1 MSLFNLPLFKNTVKS
16 NLVISKASLLIFL
29 GFFILS
35 IIESSIGYICIAVF
49 VLSSVILTTAYPC
62 IIQGYFIDKTK
73 STLLK
78 SLPLNTKCIWFTNYL
93 SGYLIVLVTLLIEG
107 IGLILLSLIEQN
119 NYFFDFSTST
129 GCKFIL
135 MIIVL
140 LFIYYTIVFL
150 FSSIAGNRLGQ
161 VVFSIFGYT
170 FPVIIL
176 ISLILFTT
184 YLVPCHTNLILQYSS
199 WLFPIVSAMEFIQD
213 GSNLIILFHV
223 FIALIFLLLS
233 YFVYKNRDDEYI
245 GEPLVYSKIIL
256 FFKAGVILGITTL
269 VFYLIV
275 GLGKLDIS
283 LDSNSIILLLLV
295 YLIIGII
302 VGIVVETI
310 FKNQYI
316 YRKIAIYAVILIA
329 SFLMNYFVAN
339 NIYERSIDSI
349 LEESNVIGVMYDNYS
364 AYGGIEFKDSDLN
377 DLVNW
382 LDNNRENIKRDNG
395 YNENNLVSLYIYDEA
410 GSNSNAYTYTFT
422 KQGLYEYFNQRG
434 NDYFNDLVGDFRNEK
449 YLNVYFDDKNY
460 YLNTNKVN
468 KLYQMCKEQSLKIQD
483 YFNKD
488 VINLIDF
495 EGNSYFI
502 KDNDKVKEFIINEC
516 SSQTELINKC
526 DEFLDDENNY
536 LDTDKSLVK
545 NYIEENYD
553 IKNIN
558 DLYFTGYQKLGFDE
572 TQVSYSLE
580 LSATSEEDS
589 YSGNIIIDLK
599 EVDNEIVIVSIRG
612 GE

>member
-1 MSLFNLPLFKNTVKS
+1 
-16 NLVISKASLLIFL
+16 
-29 GFFILS
+29 
-35 IIESSIGYICIAVF
+35 
-49 VLSSVILTTAYPC
+49 
-62 IIQGYFIDKTK
+62 
-73 STLLK
+73 
-78 SLPLNTKCIWFTNYL
+78 
-93 SGYLIVLVTLLIEG
+93 
-107 IGLILLSLIEQN
+107 
-119 NYFFDFSTST
+119 
-129 GCKFIL
+129 
-135 MIIVL
+135 MII
-140 LFIYYTIVFL
+140 IV
-150 FSSIAGNRLGQ
+150 IMG
-161 VVFSIFGYT
+161 
-170 FPVIIL
+170 
-176 ISLILFTT
+176 
-184 YLVPCHTNLILQYSS
+184 
-199 WLFPIVSAMEFIQD
+199 
-213 GSNLIILFHV
+213 
-223 FIALIFLLLS
+223 ALS
-233 YFVYKNRDDEYI
+233 
-245 GEPLVYSKIIL
+245 
-256 FFKAGVILGITTL
+256 
-269 VFYLIV
+269 
-275 GLGKLDIS
+275 
-283 LDSNSIILLLLV
+283 
-295 YLIIGII
+295 
-302 VGIVVETI
+302 
-310 FKNQYI
+310 
-316 YRKIAIYAVILIA
+316 
-329 SFLMNYFVAN
+329 
-339 NIYERSIDSI
+339 
-349 LEESNVIGVMYDNYS
+349 
-364 AYGGIEFKDSDLN
+364 LN

-526 DEFLDDENNY
+526 DEFLDNENNY
-536 LDTDKSLVK
+536 LDTDNSLVK

>member
-1 MSLFNLPLFKNTVKS
+1 M
-16 NLVISKASLLIFL
+16 
-29 GFFILS
+29 
-35 IIESSIGYICIAVF
+35 
-49 VLSSVILTTAYPC
+49 
-62 IIQGYFIDKTK
+62 
-73 STLLK
+73 
-78 SLPLNTKCIWFTNYL
+78 
-93 SGYLIVLVTLLIEG
+93 
-107 IGLILLSLIEQN
+107 
-119 NYFFDFSTST
+119 
-129 GCKFIL
+129 
-135 MIIVL
+135 
-140 LFIYYTIVFL
+140 
-150 FSSIAGNRLGQ
+150 
-161 VVFSIFGYT
+161 
-170 FPVIIL
+170 
-176 ISLILFTT
+176 
-184 YLVPCHTNLILQYSS
+184 
-199 WLFPIVSAMEFIQD
+199 
-213 GSNLIILFHV
+213 
-223 FIALIFLLLS
+223 
-233 YFVYKNRDDEYI
+233 
-245 GEPLVYSKIIL
+245 
-256 FFKAGVILGITTL
+256 
-269 VFYLIV
+269 
-275 GLGKLDIS
+275 
-283 LDSNSIILLLLV
+283 
-295 YLIIGII
+295 
-302 VGIVVETI
+302 
-310 FKNQYI
+310 
-316 YRKIAIYAVILIA
+316 
-329 SFLMNYFVAN
+329 
-339 NIYERSIDSI
+339 
-349 LEESNVIGVMYDNYS
+349 
-364 AYGGIEFKDSDLN
+364 N

-536 LDTDKSLVK
+536 LDTDNSLVK

-599 EVDNEIVIVSIRG
+599 EVDNEIVIVSIREVNKVLNLFKNDLKQLKNVIVIFISCLLLNYLIG
-612 GE
+612 IMSFDKDIIRVMFYLTIFIFSLIIPMINLQYLFNSTKQTHFNSLPITRIQGFIVHYLSGIICLIIPAIIYCWLMKLNCLDLLLLIFVYYSLVNLTAYCTTSFITNIILLLAIILIPIVLYLSLFGIFTTYIRGVVFDGLSLNIIKYLLPFIGFIIDVENVIELKDVLVYLGYILIILFLAICACKYRRLENSYHGFSYKFVANVIILLIIVSISWAILSIIGMNYVTAKEFIALNIIITLIVVFIIQFIRYRKVRYGLYALQTIAISIITTCIFFFINGLY

>member
-1 MSLFNLPLFKNTVKS
+1 
-16 NLVISKASLLIFL
+16 
-29 GFFILS
+29 
-35 IIESSIGYICIAVF
+35 
-49 VLSSVILTTAYPC
+49 
-62 IIQGYFIDKTK
+62 
-73 STLLK
+73 
-78 SLPLNTKCIWFTNYL
+78 
-93 SGYLIVLVTLLIEG
+93 
-107 IGLILLSLIEQN
+107 
-119 NYFFDFSTST
+119 
-129 GCKFIL
+129 
-135 MIIVL
+135 
-140 LFIYYTIVFL
+140 
-150 FSSIAGNRLGQ
+150 
-161 VVFSIFGYT
+161 
-170 FPVIIL
+170 
-176 ISLILFTT
+176 
-184 YLVPCHTNLILQYSS
+184 
-199 WLFPIVSAMEFIQD
+199 MEFIQD

-256 FFKAGVILGITTL
+256 FFKSGVILGITIL

-410 GSNSNAYTYTFT
+410 GSNSNVYTYTFT

-460 YLNTNKVN
+460 YLNTNQVN

-536 LDTDKSLVK
+536 LDTDNSLVK

>member
-1 MSLFNLPLFKNTVKS
+1 
-16 NLVISKASLLIFL
+16 
-29 GFFILS
+29 
-35 IIESSIGYICIAVF
+35 
-49 VLSSVILTTAYPC
+49 
-62 IIQGYFIDKTK
+62 
-73 STLLK
+73 
-78 SLPLNTKCIWFTNYL
+78 
-93 SGYLIVLVTLLIEG
+93 
-107 IGLILLSLIEQN
+107 
-119 NYFFDFSTST
+119 
-129 GCKFIL
+129 
-135 MIIVL
+135 
-140 LFIYYTIVFL
+140 
-150 FSSIAGNRLGQ
+150 
-161 VVFSIFGYT
+161 
-170 FPVIIL
+170 
-176 ISLILFTT
+176 
-184 YLVPCHTNLILQYSS
+184 
-199 WLFPIVSAMEFIQD
+199 
-213 GSNLIILFHV
+213 
-223 FIALIFLLLS
+223 
-233 YFVYKNRDDEYI
+233 
-245 GEPLVYSKIIL
+245 
-256 FFKAGVILGITTL
+256 
-269 VFYLIV
+269 
-275 GLGKLDIS
+275 
-283 LDSNSIILLLLV
+283 
-295 YLIIGII
+295 
-302 VGIVVETI
+302 
-310 FKNQYI
+310 
-316 YRKIAIYAVILIA
+316 
-329 SFLMNYFVAN
+329 MNYFVAN

-349 LEESNVIGVMYDNYS
+349 LEESNVIGVMYDNHS
-364 AYGGIEFKDSDLN
+364 VYGGIEFKDSDLN

-410 GSNSNAYTYTFT
+410 GSNSNVYTYTFT

-460 YLNTNKVN
+460 YLNTNQVN

-488 VINLIDF
+488 VINLIDS

-536 LDTDKSLVK
+536 LDTDNSLVK

>member
-1 MSLFNLPLFKNTVKS
+1 
-16 NLVISKASLLIFL
+16 
-29 GFFILS
+29 
-35 IIESSIGYICIAVF
+35 
-49 VLSSVILTTAYPC
+49 
-62 IIQGYFIDKTK
+62 
-73 STLLK
+73 
-78 SLPLNTKCIWFTNYL
+78 
-93 SGYLIVLVTLLIEG
+93 
-107 IGLILLSLIEQN
+107 
-119 NYFFDFSTST
+119 
-129 GCKFIL
+129 
-135 MIIVL
+135 
-140 LFIYYTIVFL
+140 
-150 FSSIAGNRLGQ
+150 
-161 VVFSIFGYT
+161 
-170 FPVIIL
+170 
-176 ISLILFTT
+176 
-184 YLVPCHTNLILQYSS
+184 
-199 WLFPIVSAMEFIQD
+199 MEFIQD

-339 NIYERSIDSI
+339 NIYEHS
-349 LEESNVIGVMYDNYS
+349 
-364 AYGGIEFKDSDLN
+364 KDSDLN

-460 YLNTNKVN
+460 YLNTNQVN

-502 KDNDKVKEFIINEC
+502 KDNDKVEEFIINEC

-536 LDTDKSLVK
+536 LDTDNSLVK

>member
-1 MSLFNLPLFKNTVKS
+1 
-16 NLVISKASLLIFL
+16 
-29 GFFILS
+29 
-35 IIESSIGYICIAVF
+35 
-49 VLSSVILTTAYPC
+49 
-62 IIQGYFIDKTK
+62 
-73 STLLK
+73 
-78 SLPLNTKCIWFTNYL
+78 
-93 SGYLIVLVTLLIEG
+93 
-107 IGLILLSLIEQN
+107 
-119 NYFFDFSTST
+119 
-129 GCKFIL
+129 
-135 MIIVL
+135 
-140 LFIYYTIVFL
+140 
-150 FSSIAGNRLGQ
+150 
-161 VVFSIFGYT
+161 
-170 FPVIIL
+170 
-176 ISLILFTT
+176 
-184 YLVPCHTNLILQYSS
+184 
-199 WLFPIVSAMEFIQD
+199 MEFIQD

-410 GSNSNAYTYTFT
+410 GSNSNVYTYTFT